1 MGLRM
6 AARSQGLELRSR
18 SGTADASHRRLESRR
33 DGGDGEPGTDVAP
46 GSEFEYSD
54 SDFER
59 IRKLIYREAG
69 IKLSPSKRTMA
80 YGRLVR
86 RLRAVG
92 IRRFADYLDLVEN
105 DGGQELQAFTNA
117 LTTNLTSFFREAHH
131 FPVLVDYLAPRV
143 SNREVTV
150 WCAGC
155 STGEE
160 PYSIAMAVL
169 SAFGYSA
176 TRIHIL
182 ASDVDTNVLETAERG
197 VYPIERLE
205 KLPAGYK
212 ERFFYQGTGKN
223 VGYVKVRPELSRAVM
238 FRQVNLLE
246 PKWPVRAPIDAI
258 FCRNVMIY
266 FDKATQYRILERFA
280 ALLEDGGL
288 LFAGHSEN
296 FTQAGNIF
304 RSLGRTMYERL
315 PMPTN
320 RASVRG

>member
-1 MGLRM
+1 MAVASEGR
-6 AARSQGLELRSR
+6 AARPRNGTESRSR
-18 SGTADASHRRLESRR
+18 HSVEIRGIPSASESGAHAI
-33 DGGDGEPGTDVAP
+33 P
-46 GSEFEYSD
+46 GSDFEYTD

-86 RLRAVG
+86 RLRSLG
-92 IRRFADYLDLVEN
+92 MRSFTDYLDLVES
-105 DGGQELQAFTNA
+105 DSGQELQAFTNA
-117 LTTNLTSFFREAHH
+117 LTTNLTSFFREGHH
-131 FPVLVDYLAPRV
+131 FPVLVEHLTPRV
-143 SNREVTV
+143 NRREVLV

-160 PYSIAMAVL
+160 PYSIAMAIVA
-169 SAFGYSA
+169 AFGHA
-176 TRIHIL
+176 AARIHIL
-182 ASDVDTNVLETAERG
+182 ATDVDTNVLETAERG
-197 VYPIERLE
+197 VYPIERIE

-223 VGYVKVRPELSRAVM
+223 AGYVKVRPELSKSII

-246 PKWPVRAPIDAI
+246 SSWPVRAPIDAI

-266 FDKATQYRILERFA
+266 FDKATQYGILKRFA
-280 ALLEDGGL
+280 GLLDDGGL

-296 FTQAGNIF
+296 FTQAGDIF
-304 RSLGRTMYERL
+304 RSLGRTIYERL
-315 PMPTN
+315 PPVSIRSTG
-320 RASVRG
+320 RG